1 MTKHD
6 KNEKKQEKSEMKK
19 KVLSLILAGVMVLSM
34 TACGSQNTDQG
45 AANDTSA
52 RQLRRILIQ
61 RSLKAHRLRYLQQ
74 QVWRML

>member
-1 MTKHD
+1 
-6 KNEKKQEKSEMKK
+6 MKK
-19 KVLSLILAGVMVLSM
+19 KVLSLILAGVMAVVRTQIREQQM
-34 TACGSQNTDQG
+34 THLRKQSRAT
-45 AANDTSA
+45 AP